1 MHMKKYYGL
10 GGKYLEEHKSYFS
23 KRQLQKDIHFLI
35 DVLKLKKEDKILDL
49 ACGHGRHA
57 IELKKRNFNV
67 DGLDLSDYLL
77 SISKKNAEQKKLQI
91 KFYKQ
96 DIHNINLKMK
106 YDKIFLF
113 FSEFGLFDADK
124 ALKNISKI
132 LKIGGLFLLDYDNIF
147 RLIQYIK
154 KHPESSYK
162 FDFSNMELKKEEKNS
177 PRIKYYTI
185 PELKEIL
192 KVNKLKVISIYGNYE
207 KDDLDINSKRNI
219 IISKKIKN
227 IEWEE

>member
-1 MHMKKYYGL
+1 MKKYYGL